1 MLLQENTNPL
11 NLFIM
16 KKIII
21 LCVVAMFTTLGY
33 AKPKSIE
40 IVSGLG
46 KIFLDHTKTTTFI
59 FDYDSCYVGEI
70 SKGVL
75 KEGALL
81 FEEYIASEDKES
93 GETWAPMH
101 EFAYEKFVKNW
112 NVMNRKRALLVS
124 DSDNPDY
131 KTIFHVSCMD
141 LGSTAAA
148 YFGFGDGGCVTLM
161 GEIEVFDWKTN
172 EQLVT
177 YKVNQIV
184 GAGNVIPTLRMWNA
198 YMELLGDFTRLNM
211 KSK

>member
-1 MLLQENTNPL
+1 
-11 NLFIM
+11 M
-16 KKIII
+16 KRILI
-21 LCVVAMFTTLGY
+21 LCVVAICTTLTY
-33 AKPKSIE
+33 AKQKSVE
-40 IVSGLG
+40 ITSGSG
-46 KIFLDHTKTTTFI
+46 KIFLDHTKTTTFV

-81 FEEYIASEDKES
+81 FEEYIASEKEDS
-93 GETWAPMH
+93 GQKWAPMH

-131 KTIFHVSCMD
+131 KTIFHVSCID
-141 LGSTAAA
+141 LGNTAAA

-172 EQLVT
+172 EKLVT
-177 YKVNQIV
+177 YKVNQIQGV
-184 GAGNVIPTLRMWNA
+184 GNVIPTLRMWNA
-198 YMELLGDFTRLNM
+198 YMRLLESFTRLNM
-211 KSK
+211 KSE